1 MVKKLTLLLI
11 LNLLVSSLIA
21 LPAYATPAMP
31 IPGYSL
37 SDLVNVPGLVP
48 DISIPPPRT
57 NIIFSINYN
66 TSTNSVSY
74 SVFLRHLYY
83 VEPNNPDLNNPNFL
97 GYVNTLEIESTS
109 QSVDK
114 LYYVDEITSVPLVS
128 NPSQLITYVSNNSA
142 TLAEF
147 LPLFNAKDKELFDK
161 FDNLSTYFIEKNS
174 KIIGRFSASLAI
186 NGTSVFNNRM
196 IYNEASGNVC
206 SVLNNASSSFESCF
220 NAFLNSREM
229 TALLVQEGLSTQDLA
244 SSALLLTNN
253 FIQKKMQS
261 AQLPPIPVVVSS
273 LFSIT
278 QDAVCSP

>member
-1 MVKKLTLLLI
+1 MVKKLALLLA

-37 SDLVNVPGLVP
+37 SDLVNVPDLVP
-48 DISIPPPRT
+48 STFVQPPRT
-57 NIIFSINYN
+57 NISFFINYN

-74 SVFLRHLYY
+74 SVLIRNLYY
-83 VEPNNPDLNNPNFL
+83 VDPNNPDLNNPNFL
-97 GYVNTLEIESTS
+97 GYVHTLQIESTS

-114 LYYVDEITSVPLVS
+114 LYYSDEMTSFS
-128 NPSQLITYVSNNSA
+128 AGIGDPSITYISNNSA

-147 LPLFNAKDKELFDK
+147 LPLFNAKDKELLDK
-161 FDNLSTYFIEKNS
+161 FDNLSTYFIEKDS
-174 KIIGRFSASLAI
+174 KIIGRFSASLFI

-229 TALLVQEGLSTQDLA
+229 TAVLVQEGISTQDLA

-261 AQLPPIPVVVSS
+261 APLPPIPVVVSS

-278 QDAVCSP
+278 QDAVCLP